1 MDTTIMTGNRSF
13 IDDNKTYETATVDL
27 AIRNGPGPIK
37 HQAVALR
44 VEANLGYQDTL
55 YVKRQRQFYRDC
67 KIYGTIDF
75 ICGDATTL
83 LQNCLIVARFPLFKQ
98 YNTITA
104 QQREHED
111 STTVIVL
118 QNCSIKTSQHLSNV
132 TTYFGRPWG
141 DSFG

>member
-13 IDDNKTYETATVDL
+13 IDDNKTYETATV
-27 AIRNGPGPIK
+27 
-37 HQAVALR
+37 
-44 VEANLGYQDTL
+44 DTL